1 MGRLCQAYGSV
12 SIRTL
17 GRIMVRPKQVGPYPG
32 EYHIEGRKRSQW
44 YKWTGEQ
51 PRPILAGEYYLSGS
65 IPQAYRA
72 YADPA
77 GPYFPAV
84 PIVLEAC
91 AGCEGKGKV
100 ESRA

>member
-1 MGRLCQAYGSV
+1 ML
-12 SIRTL
+12 
-17 GRIMVRPKQVGPYPG
+17 RPKQVGPYPG
-32 EYHIEGRKRSQW
+32 EWNIGDNKAAKSQW

-91 AGCEGKGKV
+91 AGCAGKRKV